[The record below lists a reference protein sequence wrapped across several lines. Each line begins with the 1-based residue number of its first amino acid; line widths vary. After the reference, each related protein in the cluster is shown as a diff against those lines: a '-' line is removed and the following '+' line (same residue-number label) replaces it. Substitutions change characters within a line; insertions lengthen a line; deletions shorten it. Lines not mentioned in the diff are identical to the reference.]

1 MSAAISNVEF
11 KAGEESLA
19 NVESSLRTGPLSK
32 VEFKPKFKPK
42 KGKFVKLCLHSSCA
56 LQNSFQF
63 DDCFSTFEKC
73 GFVNKNSLSSC
84 IRAKFCTS
92 SKPKSVGVSI
102 EGFFLV
108 NVEYFQDSSKSG

>member
-42 KGKFVKLCLHSSCA
+42 KGKFVKLCLHSRCA

-63 DDCFSTFEKC
+63 DEIFYEK
-73 GFVNKNSLSSC
+73 
-84 IRAKFCTS
+84 
-92 SKPKSVGVSI
+92 
-102 EGFFLV
+102 
-108 NVEYFQDSSKSG
+108 FQTLILAFDTIDAL